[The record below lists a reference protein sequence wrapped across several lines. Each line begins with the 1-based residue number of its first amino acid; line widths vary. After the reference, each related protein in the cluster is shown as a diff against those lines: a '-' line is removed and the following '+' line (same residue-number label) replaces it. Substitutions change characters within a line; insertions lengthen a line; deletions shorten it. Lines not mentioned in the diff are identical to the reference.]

1 MTTQKMDPKQI
12 QKILKQYLA
21 KQKMIKGSK
30 LKSPGA
36 NIANQSLAKLVKGSQ
51 TMLKDMTK
59 AKKGGRIKKKG
70 KKNGAKR

>member
-1 MTTQKMDPKQI
+1 MTTKMDPKQI

-21 KQKMIKGSK
+21 KQKKIKGSK

-36 NIANQSLAKLVKGSQ
+36 NIAGQSLAKLIRGSDR
-51 TMLKDMTK
+51 MLKGMTT

-70 KKNGAKR
+70 KKNGTKR

>member
-1 MTTQKMDPKQI
+1 MTTKMDPKQI

-21 KQKMIKGSK
+21 KQKRIKGSK

-36 NIANQSLAKLVKGSQ
+36 NIAGQSLAKLIKGSDR
-51 TMLKDMTK
+51 MLKGMTT

-70 KKNGAKR
+70 KKNGK

>member
-1 MTTQKMDPKQI
+1 MTTKMDPKQI

-21 KQKMIKGSK
+21 KQKKIKGSK

-36 NIANQSLAKLVKGSQ
+36 NIAGQSLAKLIKGSDR
-51 TMLKDMTK
+51 MLKGMTT

-70 KKNGAKR
+70 KKNGTKR

>member
-1 MTTQKMDPKQI
+1 MTTNKDPKQI

-21 KQKMIKGSK
+21 KQKKIKGSK

-36 NIANQSLAKLVKGSQ
+36 NIAGQSLAKLIKGSDR
-51 TMLKDMTK
+51 MLKGMTT

-70 KKNGAKR
+70 KKNGK

>member
-21 KQKMIKGSK
+21 KQKKIKGSK

-36 NIANQSLAKLVKGSQ
+36 NIANQSLAKLVDRRGSQ
-51 TMLKDMTK
+51 AM
-59 AKKGGRIKKKG
+59 IKRYDKS
-70 KKNGAKR
+70 

>member
-1 MTTQKMDPKQI
+1 MTTKMDPKQI

-21 KQKMIKGSK
+21 KQKKIKGSK

-36 NIANQSLAKLVKGSQ
+36 DIAGQSLAKLIKGSDR
-51 TMLKDMTK
+51 MLKGMTT

-70 KKNGAKR
+70 KKNGTKR

>member
-1 MTTQKMDPKQI
+1 MATKMDPKQI

-21 KQKMIKGSK
+21 KQKKIKGSK

-36 NIANQSLAKLVKGSQ
+36 DIAGQSLAKLIKGSDR
-51 TMLKDMTK
+51 MLKGMTT

-70 KKNGAKR
+70 KKNGTKR